1 MKARGRGV
9 RAAALVAAT
18 VIGCASPAPPAPGPA
33 LSPARPAAGPEKSD
47 PERER
52 ARERE
57 RSAFEPAVRDA
68 RDLIDADEP
77 ALAVERLE
85 TALRSNPSPQVR
97 PELLALLKEARE
109 AEIAESWLSV
119 EIVAERGAVTIGDRI
134 DLRVRLR
141 NRRDEPLV
149 VPADASG
156 AGGAVPSGVEV
167 SAARVF
173 LRVAYREID
182 HLGSI
187 VDSEWETIVE
197 LDGDVALDP
206 RATASLPVSIDTGEA
221 RFRPSRAVFR
231 RVAVTGTFRPV
242 AFAAPGAATFSPVE
256 FGPLTIDVFPAGYS
270 RFESA
275 PADRLAESLRA
286 AAVEPRFLPHVLFG
300 AIALSR
306 RDPEACAAA
315 LEAAL
320 ADAGPELAPT
330 VRGSLDLV
338 RRGLLG
344 GPPPDARRG
353 ASRPRAD
360 LPDEKEPETE
370 PR

>member
-1 MKARGRGV
+1 MKARGV
-9 RAAALVAAT
+9 RAAAAALVAAT
-18 VIGCASPAPPAPGPA
+18 LIGCASAAPPTPDPA
-33 LSPARPAAGPEKSD
+33 RTPARPPVEKDD

-57 RSAFEPAVRDA
+57 RNAFEPAVRDA

-134 DLRVRLR
+134 ELRVRLR

-156 AGGAVPSGVEV
+156 AGDAVPTGVEL
-167 SAARVF
+167 SATRVF

-187 VDSEWETIVE
+187 VDSEWETVVE
-197 LDGDVALDP
+197 LDGDVALEP
-206 RATASLPVSIDTGEA
+206 RATASLPVSIDTSEA

-231 RVAVTGTFRPV
+231 RVAVTGKFRPV
-242 AFAAPGAATFSPVE
+242 AFAAPGATTFSPVE
-256 FGPLTIDVFPAGYS
+256 FGPLTIDVFPVGYS

-275 PADRLAESLRA
+275 PEDRLAESLRA

-315 LEAAL
+315 LDAAL

-330 VRGSLDLV
+330 ARGCLDLV

-360 LPDEKEPETE
+360 RPEKKGSETE
-370 PR
+370 SR